1 MASDDELGRGVL
13 CLILRSSGNDLSR
26 KGLVGMIEAFVSQCT
41 LRGQW
46 VLDFEEVNVLIKV
59 SIVDCATECRDDGVG
74 LVVIGDISIGPGNE
88 IAHDSDGTD
97 IGVVLAGGAALP
109 RGEDGALAESG
120 RSVGH
125 YGAAQLGI
133 IFNSSAGQGETQG
146 QS

>member
-1 MASDDELGRGVL
+1 M
-13 CLILRSSGNDLSR
+13 ILRSSGNDLSR

-41 LRGQW
+41 LRGQR

-59 SIVDCATECRDDGVG
+59 SVVYCAPECRDDGVG
-74 LVVIGDISIGPGNE
+74 LVVIGDVSICPCDE
-88 IAHDSDGTD
+88 IAHDSDSAD
-97 IGVVLAGGAALP
+97 LEIVLAGGTALP

-125 YGAAQLGI
+125 DGAAQLGI